1 MNVDIR
7 KADLS
12 TDKER
17 IISCLRMYL
26 NPESDHKRF
35 EWLYLS
41 CPDGKAMVWLATERE
56 SDKTIGAA
64 AAFPR
69 RIYIGENETTGWV
82 LGDFCI
88 APEYRSLGPA
98 LKLQRSLIDGLR
110 EEQAALYYDFPSS
123 AMMMVYRRLGVPESG
138 RWTRFVRFLRTEPLV
153 KRIVPFPVLC
163 VPASGFLDLILR
175 PASRKHSKG
184 FLPELQVMDQSFTDE
199 FSELD
204 RKKKRDGH
212 AGILKTK
219 EYLNWKF
226 RTHRQPHYS
235 VITGRMHGVLVGFI
249 VFTVHKG
256 IATIVDINTIDEDSI
271 AALLDASA
279 VYLYKSTSAG
289 IMQFPLLSHSKLADI
304 SLKAGFKARE
314 SAPFV
319 LSTTRRDSVRPQYLD
334 PANWILTSG
343 DRDS

>member
-26 NPESDHKRF
+26 NPESDHNRF

-41 CPDGKAMVWLATERE
+41 CPAGKAMVWIATERE
-56 SDKTIGAA
+56 SNKTIGVA

-69 RIYIGENETTGWV
+69 RIYVGENETTGWV

-88 APEYRSLGPA
+88 APEYRSVGPA

-110 EEQAALYYDFPSS
+110 KEQADLYYDFPSS

-153 KRIVPFPVLC
+153 KRIVPFPVLY
-163 VPASGFLDLILR
+163 VPVSRFLNLIMR
-175 PASRKHSKG
+175 PASRKYSKG
-184 FLPELQVMDQSFTDE
+184 ILLELQVMDQSFSDE

-204 RKKKRDGH
+204 RKKKRNGH

-219 EYLNWKF
+219 EYLNWKY
-226 RTHRQPHYS
+226 RTQRHPYYS
-235 VITGRMHGVLVGFI
+235 VITGRMHGALVGFI
-249 VFTVHKG
+249 VFTVHEG
-256 IATIVDINTIDEDSI
+256 IATIVDISTIDEDSI
-271 AALLDASA
+271 PSLLDASA
-279 VYLYKSTSAG
+279 VYLYKSTPAG
-289 IMQFPLLSHSKLADI
+289 IMQFFLLSHSKLADI
-304 SLKAGFKARE
+304 ALKAGFKARE

-319 LSTTRRDSVRPQYLD
+319 LSTTRRDAVSPKYLD
-334 PANWILTSG
+334 PVNWILTSG

>member
-1 MNVDIR
+1 MSVDIR

-26 NPESDHKRF
+26 NPESDNNRF

-41 CPDGKAMVWLATERE
+41 CPAGEAMVWIATELE
-56 SDKTIGAA
+56 SKKTIGVA

-69 RIYIGENETTGWV
+69 RIYVGENETTGWV

-98 LKLQRSLIDGLR
+98 LKLKRCLIDGLR
-110 EEQAALYYDFPSS
+110 KEQAVLYYDFPSS
-123 AMMMVYRRLGVPESG
+123 AMMMVYKRLGVPESG
-138 RWTRFVRFLRTEPLV
+138 RWTRFVRILRTEPLV
-153 KRIVPFPVLC
+153 KRIVPFPVLYGP
-163 VPASGFLDLILR
+163 VSRFLDLIVH
-175 PASRKHSKG
+175 PASREHSKG
-184 FLPELQVMDQSFTDE
+184 ISLELQVMDQSFSDE

-204 RKKKRDGH
+204 RKKRRNGH

-226 RTHRQPHYS
+226 RTQRHPRFS
-235 VITGRMHGVLVGFI
+235 VLTGRMHGSLVGFI
-249 VFTVHKG
+249 VFAVHEG
-256 IATIVDINTIDEDSI
+256 VATIVDINTIDEDSI

-279 VYLYKSTSAG
+279 VYLYKSTPAG

-304 SLKAGFKARE
+304 SLQAGFKARE
-314 SAPFV
+314 STPFV
-319 LSTTRRDSVRPQYLD
+319 LSTTRRDAVPPQYLD
-334 PANWILTSG
+334 PVNWNLTVG